1 MQTALKLHT
10 TARIMRVLL
19 RILRILSVYFRG
31 VNVIRPY
38 LKEDNFQN
46 GIRLFGKATAE
57 KNELMLYPTH

>member
-1 MQTALKLHT
+1 MQIALKLHT

-46 GIRLFGKATAE
+46 GIRLFGKATTE

>member
-38 LKEDNFQN
+38 LKEDNFQS
-46 GIRLFGKATAE
+46 GIRLFGKATTE